1 MNIELCNVIDFILNY
16 KSTIGV
22 ELFHFDYNMLKV
34 LFWLNKQVVFIK
46 LFVDP
51 FVSKTEDKGG
61 HNTDWPTQKNICIG
75 KLMASSIFI
84 NMYNPQ

>member
-1 MNIELCNVIDFILNY
+1 MDFILNY

-46 LFVDP
+46 LFVDS
-51 FVSKTEDKGG
+51 FVSKTKDKGG
-61 HNTDWPTQKNICIG
+61 HNTDWPT
-75 KLMASSIFI
+75 
-84 NMYNPQ
+84 

>member
-1 MNIELCNVIDFILNY
+1 
-16 KSTIGV
+16 
-22 ELFHFDYNMLKV
+22 MLKV

-61 HNTDWPTQKNICIG
+61 HNTDWPTQKNMCIG